1 MKTFKVRVT
10 GAGQARYWYA
20 NKIGQEFTVT
30 DRNKGGYYIDGAGSR
45 GLGGYIDKSDCVIVE
60 GFKVGDRVRVDEGLG
75 RGKGSATIT
84 SVAREYDFIVHHD
97 DGDDWAYNED
107 ELILLED
114 TMECT
119 VNGVTYRQ
127 LRNITVKSLILAGA
141 PDRMVD
147 DVSYTGHSVMYPCSE
162 AIPLKKICD
171 CFSPDWLVDQG
182 FVEVVEK
189 VLKPCPFCGGEAYW
203 DIMPEKWVVCKICG
217 AETRLC
223 QSKDE
228 AIEVWNKRV

>member
-1 MKTFKVRVT
+1 MKT
-10 GAGQARYWYA
+10 
-20 NKIGQEFTVT
+20 
-30 DRNKGGYYIDGAGSR
+30 
-45 GLGGYIDKSDCVIVE
+45 
-60 GFKVGDRVRVDEGLG
+60 FKVGDRVMVDEGLE

-84 SVAREYDFIVHHD
+84 SVGALYDFIVHHD
-97 DGDDWAYNED
+97 DGDDWAYNKD
-107 ELILLED
+107 ELTLLED
-114 TMECT
+114 EMEYT

-127 LRNITVKSLILAGA
+127 LKDITVKAFVLAGA
-141 PDRMVD
+141 D
-147 DVSYTGHSVMYPCSE
+147 DKYVEYFGMDYNITE
-162 AIPLKKICD
+162 QIWLRIAID
-171 CFSPDWLVDQG
+171 FSSRWPEKLQWLVDQG

-203 DIMPEKWVVCKICG
+203 DTMPEKWVVCKICG